1 MVICYIRAV
10 STSAQS
16 GRVSTVPM
24 RMASAPAPISK
35 NSTATCCGLQ
45 DHIFDEQG
53 NAAVRIVEELQL
65 GIGVQQLGGDLD
77 LDAVG
82 GADAPA
88 LHPADAGSS
97 LAL

>member
-1 MVICYIRAV
+1 MICYIRAV
-10 STSAQS
+10 STSAQR
-16 GRVSTVPM
+16 G
-24 RMASAPAPISK
+24 K
-35 NSTATCCGLQ
+35 NAICGGLQ

-53 NAAVRIVEELQL
+53 NAAVRIVEEFQL

-88 LHPADAGSS
+88 LHPADAGRGSR
-97 LAL
+97 

>member
-1 MVICYIRAV
+1 LVICYIRAV
-10 STSAQS
+10 STSAQR
-16 GRVSTVPM
+16 G
-24 RMASAPAPISK
+24 K
-35 NSTATCCGLQ
+35 NAICGGLQ

-53 NAAVRIVEELQL
+53 NAAVRIVEEFQL

-88 LHPADAGSS
+88 LHPADAGRGSR
-97 LAL
+97 

>member
-1 MVICYIRAV
+1 MSQSTMLPTGICTGTSTKTAENADEKQPQPDLPRAEAVLVICYIRAV

-53 NAAVRIVEELQL
+53 NAAVRIVE
-65 GIGVQQLGGDLD
+65 
-77 LDAVG
+77 
-82 GADAPA
+82 
-88 LHPADAGSS
+88 
-97 LAL
+97 